1 MCAPRVTR
9 HTSIRYSAVNGRPL
23 YFCLHRHTVS
33 VNSLYHARMVLS
45 IGGSFAYFARNARW
59 TVTTDWLVWYSNTQ
73 NDFSHGAAIFSL
85 HTRSDQKVPRLIFLL
100 CCGYT
105 LGHPCLQGGVLELP
119 LSLGQWLVPAHLSVL
134 CELQSKRVV
143 YLRLVIVPAVRDVR
157 RTRAAHVRQILC
169 ETGKKWC
176 GDIWNVENCLR
187 WAVFE
192 PCSHFRMAQEIWRRP
207 RLSWW
212 QSAVWQRDD
221 KQNWRLCCANAR
233 TDPSKSALN
242 NPWTL
247 CRGWSVLRNLPGH
260 IEARFEH
267 ATCCRK
273 FVPRILTA
281 MALVCGNK
289 YAAGRRV
296 RWKLYGANHHGRRDV
311 GLRVWPGDET
321 SVFAVEVCWFPEAKK
336 ARQVRSKVKVMLIV
350 FFDME
355 GIVHYKN
362 VSQGQTVNQQFY
374 LQVLKRLR
382 LSVSRKRPQKLAAG
396 PGRYITTMHQHT
408 QHIPSRYFWQV
419 MAFLLSSN
427 HPTSLTWL
435 RVTFGCFS
443 N

>member
-273 FVPRILTA
+273 FVPRILTVEQKEWRLSVA
-281 MALVCGNK
+281 TNMLQEEEWDENFMGQIIT
-289 YAAGRRV
+289 
-296 RWKLYGANHHGRRDV
+296 
-311 GLRVWPGDET
+311 GDET
-321 SVFAVEVCWFPEAKK
+321 WVYAYDPETKRQSSQWKSADSPKPKKRARCGQKWKSCSLFSLIWRALFIIRTFHK
-336 ARQVRSKVKVMLIV
+336 ARL
-350 FFDME
+350 
-355 GIVHYKN
+355 
-362 VSQGQTVNQQFY
+362 
-374 LQVLKRLR
+374 
-382 LSVSRKRPQKLAAG
+382 
-396 PGRYITTMHQHT
+396 
-408 QHIPSRYFWQV
+408 
-419 MAFLLSSN
+419 
-427 HPTSLTWL
+427 
-435 RVTFGCFS
+435 
-443 N
+443 